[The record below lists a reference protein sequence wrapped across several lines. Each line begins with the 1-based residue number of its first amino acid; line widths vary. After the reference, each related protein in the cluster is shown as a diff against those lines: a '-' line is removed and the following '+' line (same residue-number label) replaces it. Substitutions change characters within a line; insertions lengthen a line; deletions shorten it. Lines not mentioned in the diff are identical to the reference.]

1 MVRSVVRRK
10 SASSQSLSD
19 LYLLLALL
27 GLPIVMVLYW
37 LLQGTNPNWGAQL
50 MTLLPITQSNSANN
64 KGAAAKGNVKILQ
77 ATHQAICQTGN
88 NSLNIRPTASFSNP
102 IAVIPCGD
110 GVAVNGA
117 PVWKDGESWSP
128 VVYRNVRGWSV
139 SRLLR
144 KI

>member
-1 MVRSVVRRK
+1 MVRSSVRRR
-10 SASSQSLSD
+10 SASSQNLSD

-27 GLPIVMVLYW
+27 GLPIVLLLYW
-37 LLQGTNPNWGAQL
+37 LLQSANPNWPAQI
-50 MTLLPITQSNSANN
+50 MTLLPIIQGQSPNQAGN
-64 KGAAAKGNVKILQ
+64 GVRNVKVLQ
-77 ATHQAICQTGN
+77 VTHKAVCEPGRD
-88 NSLNIRPTASFSNP
+88 SLNIRPSASFSKP

-110 GVAVNGA
+110 FVAINGA

-128 VVYRNVRGWSV
+128 VVYRNVQGWSV

>member
-1 MVRSVVRRK
+1 MK
-10 SASSQSLSD
+10 
-19 LYLLLALL
+19 
-27 GLPIVMVLYW
+27 
-37 LLQGTNPNWGAQL
+37 
-50 MTLLPITQSNSANN
+50 LLPVPQGQSVNN
-64 KGAAAKGNVKILQ
+64 KGAGTAGNVKILQ

-88 NSLNIRPTASFSNP
+88 DSLNIRPTASFSKP
-102 IAVIPCGD
+102 IAAVPCGD
-110 GVAVNGA
+110 GVAINGA